1 MYIQIPF
8 PRAFV
13 GRHFSGGGELNDEL
27 YECVRTAP
35 FKPMDREWLVENKPH
50 N

>member
-8 PRAFV
+8 PRASV
-13 GRHFSGGGELNDEL
+13 VRHFSGGGGGERNDQL

-35 FKPMDREWLVENKPH
+35 FKQWIESG
-50 N
+50 